1 MEGGLVSK
9 KDIESKIES
18 ILSEI
23 LSRKYNAEIKIKF
36 EENTNEQRRDN

>member
-9 KDIESKIES
+9 KDISSKIED

-23 LSRKYNAEIKIKF
+23 LSRKYDAEIKIKF
-36 EENTNEQRRDN
+36 EEREDEQR